1 MKPLL
6 PPSPLVLLLVS
17 LLFPGLSWAR
27 YVSQE
32 GTEDPE
38 APAEGTIVSH
48 LLRHQ
53 VKRYLFPHTPPYE
66 EPAPDFKVVNC
77 RKSKGQCQ
85 EYCNYME
92 TQLGYCAKKIYVCC
106 SHPDLRLLS

>member
-6 PPSPLVLLLVS
+6 PPAIGLLFVV

-32 GTEDPE
+32 GTEDPK
-38 APAEGTIVSH
+38 APAEGTNGSH
-48 LLRHQ
+48 LLRQQ
-53 VKRYLFPHTPPYE
+53 VKRYVFPHTPPYE

-92 TQLGYCAKKIYVCC
+92 TQLGYCAKKKNACC
-106 SHPDLRLLS
+106 LHQ